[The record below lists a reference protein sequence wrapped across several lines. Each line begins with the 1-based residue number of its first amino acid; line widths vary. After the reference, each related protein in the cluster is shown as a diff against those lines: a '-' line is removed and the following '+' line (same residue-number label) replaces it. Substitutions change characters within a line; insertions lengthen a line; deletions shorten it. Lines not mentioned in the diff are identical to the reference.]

1 MQTLLTPS
9 ETANILQITQGT
21 LANWR
26 LEKKYLPYIKV
37 GKSVRYKKDDIE
49 KFLTTINIVA
59 NTESDETCNAVIKC
73 YEAGIECNALNM
85 LAFAS
90 KNWFRCD
97 NLHLIKKI
105 TDITDKFNIFG
116 FVYIIQYQDS
126 YYKIGKTQ
134 NPYARITSLQNEAK
148 HYNKEITKI
157 IISKP
162 HINFSANE
170 KKLLNFFDKNQKSG
184 EYVLTNIDDV
194 INAINIVEFNDKV
207 QDIAAKKA
215 TKTNDNSLQN
225 LVLNARFK
233 AGIIPMEFKK

>member
-1 MQTLLTPS
+1 METLLTPS

-26 LEKKYLPYIKV
+26 LEKKCLPYIKV
-37 GKSVRYKKDDIE
+37 GKSVRYKKDDVE
-49 KFLTTINIVA
+49 NFLTTIKVVT

-73 YEAGIECNALNM
+73 YEADIECNALNM

-90 KNWFRCD
+90 KNWFQCND
-97 NLHLIKKI
+97 LQLIKKI
-105 TDITDKFNIFG
+105 TDITDNLNIFG

-134 NPYARITSLQNEAK
+134 NPYARIVSLQNEAR
-148 HYNKEITKI
+148 HYNKQIIKI

-162 HINFSANE
+162 HINFSSNE
-170 KKLLNFFDKNQKSG
+170 KQLLNFFNNNQKSG
-184 EYVLTNIDDV
+184 EYVLTYIDDI
-194 INAINIVEFNDKV
+194 INAMNIIEFDDKV
-207 QDIAAKKA
+207 QDIVLKKAKKI
-215 TKTNDNSLQN
+215 NDNFLQN
-225 LVLNARFK
+225 LVLDTRAE